1 VTTSEIDGERGGAR
15 GEIFATAR
23 ARAGASLRPP
33 MVKAADASLA
43 TVCDKLARSYPE
55 GEALLQRA
63 HAAVA
68 AIDADAAAGGV
79 EACDLLADL
88 RMDPAALTAAMV
100 AGVAIDGRLGIDAIR
115 EQLGEDAAALVD
127 GVLRVAT
134 FRWDRIDAEVA
145 ESLRK
150 MFMAVAADMRVVILA
165 LALRLRDMRALRRR
179 PDDVRRHIA
188 RETLEIYAPL
198 ANRLGI
204 FQLKWELEDLALRE
218 LEPEI
223 YREIGAALAARRDE
237 RTGYIAEAI
246 RTIEEKLAEVGI
258 EGKISGRPKHIYS
271 IYKKMQR
278 KRVGFAEIYDVSAV
292 RVLVDTIPNC
302 YAVLGI
308 VHSQWTPIAGEF
320 DDYIAKPKPNGY
332 QSLHTAIVGPGGRPL
347 EVQIRTQEMH
357 QFGEYGVA
365 AHWAYK
371 ESRKAGRLADAKF
384 NWLRQVM
391 DWQKEVTDPREVVES
406 LKTDI
411 FQDQVYV
418 FTPGGDVIDLPLGA
432 TPVDFAYRVHTNVGH
447 RCRGAL
453 VNGAIVPLDAKLA
466 TGDRVEILTHK
477 KEQPSRD
484 WMNPQLGYVVTTSAR
499 QKIRQWFRQQGREAA
514 LQQGRE
520 SLEREL
526 KRLGIDRPKF
536 EDYVALF
543 PKVGSVDELLAAIGF
558 GDIATASVAL
568 KILDAERAAAAEAE
582 AEAARAAPPPP
593 TPAPDTRKSQPRAAA
608 GGVSIE
614 GVEGV
619 LSHPA
624 RCCTPVPGDDVV
636 GYITRGRG
644 IAIHRRD
651 CPNIVSSPEP
661 ERLIDIA
668 WGQNRSRYPATVA
681 IQAADRVGLLR
692 DISEVFADLGVSMTQ
707 TTVTTNRKDQ
717 TALIT
722 AVLEVSSNEQL
733 VRILGRIERVPSVLR
748 ARRQR

>member
-1 VTTSEIDGERGGAR
+1 
-15 GEIFATAR
+15 
-23 ARAGASLRPP
+23 
-33 MVKAADASLA
+33 MVKPADASLA
-43 TVCDKLARSYPE
+43 SVCDKLARSHPD
-55 GEALLQRA
+55 GDALLQRA
-63 HAAVA
+63 HAAVLA
-68 AIDADAAAGGV
+68 VDPDAAAGGV

-88 RMDPAALTAAMV
+88 RMDPAAHAAAMV
-100 AGVAIDGRLGIDAIR
+100 APLVVDGRLAPELVR
-115 EQLGEDAAALVD
+115 EQLGEDAAGLVD

-134 FRWDRIDAEVA
+134 FRWDRIDGEVA

-150 MFMAVAADMRVVILA
+150 MFMAVAADMRVVIVA
-165 LALRLRDMRALRRR
+165 LALRLRDMRGLRRR
-179 PDDVRRHIA
+179 PEDARRHLA

-223 YREIGAALAARRDE
+223 YRQIGAALAARREE
-237 RTGYIAEAI
+237 RTGFITEAI
-246 RTIEEKLAEVGI
+246 RVLEEKLAEAGI
-258 EGKISGRPKHIYS
+258 AGKISGRPKHIYS

-278 KRVGFAEIYDVSAV
+278 KRVGFDEIYDVSAV
-292 RVLVDTIPNC
+292 RVLVDTIPSC

-308 VHSQWTPIAGEF
+308 VHSQWTPISGEF
-320 DDYIAKPKPNGY
+320 DDYIARPKPNGY
-332 QSLHTAIVGPGGRPL
+332 QSLHTAIVGPGGRAL

-371 ESRKAGRLADAKF
+371 ESRKAGRVADEKF
-384 NWLRQVM
+384 NWLRQIM
-391 DWQKEVTDPREVVES
+391 DWQKEVTDPRDFVES

-411 FQDQVYV
+411 FKDQVYV

-453 VNGAIVPLDAKLA
+453 VNGQIVPLDHKLA

-477 KEQPSRD
+477 TQQPSRD
-484 WMNPQLGYVVTTSAR
+484 WMNPQLGYVASSGAR
-499 QKIRQWFRQQGREAA
+499 TKIRQWFRLQGREAA
-514 LQQGRE
+514 VTQGRE

-526 KRLGIDRPKF
+526 RRLGIDRPRF
-536 EDYVALF
+536 EDYAALF
-543 PKVGSVDELLAAIGF
+543 PKLGGVDELLAAVGF
-558 GDIATASVAL
+558 GDLATASVAT
-568 KILDAERAAAAEAE
+568 KILDAERAAAAAAE
-582 AEAARAAPPPP
+582 AEAARLAPLPPP
-593 TPAPDTRKSQPRAAA
+593 TPEPKKPARPTAA

-614 GVEGV
+614 GTDGV

-644 IAIHRRD
+644 VAIHRRD

-661 ERLIDIA
+661 ERLIEIE
-668 WGQNRSRYPATVA
+668 WGQNRSRYPTTVA
-681 IQAADRVGLLR
+681 IQASDRVGLLR

-707 TTVTTNRKDQ
+707 INVTTSRKDQ
-717 TALIT
+717 TALLS

-733 VRILGRIERVPSVLR
+733 VRILGRIERVPGVFK
-748 ARRQR
+748 AHRQR